1 MMVNSGWQHDMALE
15 VRENPAEFLR
25 EAFSTG
31 GFLADTEFKP
41 QAEAGKPFVMR
52 LEEGWLPCLQIDYFR
67 QMQAGGVM
75 LNQLVA
81 SPHVPY
87 GETEPR
93 WALNAH
99 YQTICRDGVP
109 WSAVTEG
116 EVSDMAQ
123 RVWENDV
130 ASILTRRGTR
140 KDSWI
145 FPEGICKRVEHE
157 ETILHAF
164 NY

>member
-1 MMVNSGWQHDMALE
+1 MMVNSGWQHDMTLE
-15 VRENPAEFLR
+15 VCENPAEFLR

-52 LEEGWLPCLQIDYFR
+52 LEEAWLPYLQIDYFR

-93 WALNAH
+93 WAVNAH
-99 YQTICRDGVP
+99 YQTVYHKGLP
-109 WSAVTEG
+109 WSVVTEG
-116 EVSDMAQ
+116 EVSDMAES
-123 RVWENDV
+123 VWEEDAV
-130 ASILTRRGTR
+130 SVLARRGTR
-140 KDSWI
+140 KDSWL
-145 FPEGICKRVEHE
+145 FPHGISKKAGYEDKVLR
-157 ETILHAF
+157 AR